1 MKRGEIWTVAGAPD
15 YSAKPRRVVI
25 CRDDR
30 FDATLSVTVC
40 GLTTDSFDAPWF
52 RLPVAPTELNGLRVL
67 SMLMA
72 DKVSTVPRSKL
83 GSLIGRLDAD
93 DLIRLNRSIIVF
105 LNLLETR

>member
-1 MKRGEIWTVAGAPD
+1 
-15 YSAKPRRVVI
+15 
-25 CRDDR
+25 
-30 FDATLSVTVC
+30 
-40 GLTTDSFDAPWF
+40 
-52 RLPVAPTELNGLRVL
+52 
-67 SMLMA
+67 MLMA